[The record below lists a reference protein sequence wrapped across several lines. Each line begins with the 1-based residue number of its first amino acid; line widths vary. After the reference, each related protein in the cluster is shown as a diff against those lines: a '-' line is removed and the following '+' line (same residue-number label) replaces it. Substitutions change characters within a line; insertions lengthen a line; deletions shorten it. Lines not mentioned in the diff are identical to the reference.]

1 MTPEWLSSSNKERE
15 SAQTPDY
22 DQEGTGLLE
31 AESDDDEQE
40 SGAVEMVSVSLPKHG

>member
-1 MTPEWLSSSNKERE
+1 MTPEWLASSNKERE

-31 AESDDDEQE
+31 AESDGDEDE
-40 SGAVEMVSVSLPKHG
+40 GGAVEMVSVSRKHG